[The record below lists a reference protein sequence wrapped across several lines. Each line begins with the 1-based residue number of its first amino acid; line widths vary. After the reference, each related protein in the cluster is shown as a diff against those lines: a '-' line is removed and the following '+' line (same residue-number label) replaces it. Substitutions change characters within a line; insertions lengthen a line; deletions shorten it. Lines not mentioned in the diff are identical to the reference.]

1 MAKMKKRPAKKKTA
15 KAATK
20 RSAKKAARKP
30 VSKMT
35 AQKPAPKKTA
45 KKRSTARATTAPKKK
60 AVGTSVPAKPG
71 PAMKKTGVDEEPR
84 KTSLSKP
91 APAIIPKGPDL
102 EEEGMG
108 EEEIEI
114 SDEGEIEEEIE
125 EELPLDGDEEDVDY
139 LEKSEDLLDDSDEF
153 RH

>member
-35 AQKPAPKKTA
+35 AQKP
-45 KKRSTARATTAPKKK
+45 APKKK

-108 EEEIEI
+108 E
-114 SDEGEIEEEIE
+114 GEIEEEIE

>member
-35 AQKPAPKKTA
+35 AQKPAP

-108 EEEIEI
+108 E
-114 SDEGEIEEEIE
+114 GEIEEEIE